1 MSHILKI
8 VLDSFLSLLGLGFLV
23 WLFWRALKQSD
34 DPAKLVFKWLLTA
47 AIGWLEFTVAMPAF
61 ARGGFDAIFVG
72 LGLTGALAM
81 AFNIMWRHSIIEI
94 FTKPLTNMFD
104 GGSEPPEPK
113 PYYSIAITK
122 QKRGHPLEAIVVIRE
137 QLAKFPNDF
146 EGVLLLAHIQAEDM
160 NDLPGAEIT
169 LNNFCASSG
178 AQPRQVAAAWTR
190 LADWHLKIGVDVDS
204 ARAALEKIIARFP
217 ETELSLHA
225 EQRIAHLGGA
235 EKILLGQH
243 DRQQMVLPE
252 GVKNIGLL
260 DSTEF
265 LQPTEIEPGKLAAA
279 HVKHLE
285 AHPHDSE
292 VREKLAMIYARDFK
306 RLDLATLE
314 LNQLINESRHG
325 PKQIANWLNL
335 LANFQIELGAD
346 VATVR
351 ATLEQIVE
359 RFPNLSV
366 AEIAQRRLAHVQS
379 ELNGKKETSSVK
391 LGVYEQNIGLKYGMP
406 RKDS

>member
-1 MSHILKI
+1 
-8 VLDSFLSLLGLGFLV
+8 
-23 WLFWRALKQSD
+23 
-34 DPAKLVFKWLLTA
+34 
-47 AIGWLEFTVAMPAF
+47 
-61 ARGGFDAIFVG
+61 
-72 LGLTGALAM
+72 
-81 AFNIMWRHSIIEI
+81 
-94 FTKPLTNMFD
+94 
-104 GGSEPPEPK
+104 
-113 PYYSIAITK
+113 
-122 QKRGHPLEAIVVIRE
+122 
-137 QLAKFPNDF
+137 
-146 EGVLLLAHIQAEDM
+146 
-160 NDLPGAEIT
+160 
-169 LNNFCASSG
+169 
-178 AQPRQVAAAWTR
+178 
-190 LADWHLKIGVDVDS
+190 
-204 ARAALEKIIARFP
+204 LEKIIARFP
-217 ETELSLHA
+217 DTELSLHA

>member
-8 VLDSFLSLLGLGFLV
+8 VLDSFLSLLGLGFLI
-23 WLFWRALKQSD
+23 WLFWRALKRSD
-34 DPAKLVFKWLLTA
+34 EPAKLVFKWLLTA
-47 AIGWLEFTVAMPAF
+47 GIGWLEFTVAMPAF

-169 LNNFCASSG
+169 LDNFCASSG
-178 AQPRQVAAAWTR
+178 AHPRQISAAWTR

-217 ETELSLHA
+217 DTELSLHA

-314 LNQLINESRHG
+314 LNQLINESRHSS
-325 PKQIANWLNL
+325 KQIANWLNL
-335 LANFQIELGAD
+335 LANFQIALGAD

-379 ELNGKKETSSVK
+379 ELNGQKETSSVK